1 MRTPALF
8 LLALFLSTAL
18 FTFSA
23 QADEGKPDEISCHLT
38 YTMSGWS
45 FIYKT
50 SNGTGTITCNNGESA
65 EVSLRARGGGLS
77 VGKSNIIDGRG
88 KFSEVTS
95 ISELY
100 GGYAAAE
107 AHAGAT
113 KSAAAQAMT
122 KGEVSLSLRGTG
134 QGFDLGVAFGSFR
147 INPK

>member
-1 MRTPALF
+1 MRTAVLF

-23 QADEGKPDEISCHLT
+23 QAGEGKPDETSCRLI
-38 YTMSGWS
+38 YSMSGWS

-50 SNGTGTITCNNGESA
+50 SNGTGTITCTNGESA
-65 EVSLRARGGGLS
+65 EVSLKARGGGLS

-88 KFSEVTS
+88 KFSEVTG

-147 INPK
+147 IEPK

>member
-38 YTMSGWS
+38 YSMSGWS